1 MSCMYEI
8 KNQLIYVSLNFKFDD
23 ILLVIY
29 LPCVRGAGAVARV
42 TCRCLN
48 ELGNKTSPISV
59 FSHAT
64 DGKGYYF
71 ATLSLAKLGSKLK
84 INECKAYLESS
95 PLNICKVPT
104 NVNHGISGAPL
115 SSHRL
120 LENNYR
126 LYTLPPFFYTSQAK
140 PILNGS

>member
-1 MSCMYEI
+1 MI
-8 KNQLIYVSLNFKFDD
+8 
-23 ILLVIY
+23 LVIY
-29 LPCVRGAGAVARV
+29 LSCVRNAGAVARV
-42 TCRCLN
+42 TCRCVN
-48 ELGNKTSPISV
+48 ELGNETRPISV

-71 ATLSLAKLGSKLK
+71 ATLSLVKLGSKLK

-115 SSHRL
+115 SSYRF
-120 LENNYR
+120 LENNIR
-126 LYTLPPFFYTSQAK
+126 LYSLAPFFFTSQAK